1 VGSRSSAVAH
11 SEVGGVEVD
20 DSSMTMTK
28 ILRKR
33 TTMAHSEATVKA
45 AACSGTGAGIEV
57 DRWR

>member
-1 VGSRSSAVAH
+1 VAH
-11 SEVGGVEVD
+11 FEVGGVEVD

-57 DRWR
+57 GRWR